1 MKRDLDLIRTI
12 LLDIEE
18 CDTFNPEHFHSFKWL
33 KKWQNNIESTVATEL
48 SEEYVAYQIKL
59 IQENGLFSEPLF
71 IIENAGSGITL
82 TQTWKFFGLSSIG
95 HDFLKQIKDEKRFV
109 NKIKPVISKLG
120 GWTFDN
126 IFDISRAIDKID
138 IPNIVSKMFG

>member
-71 IIENAGSGITL
+71 IIKNAGSGITL
-82 TQTWKFFGLSSIG
+82 TQTWKFFGLSPTGHKFLDSIR
-95 HDFLKQIKDEKRFV
+95 HKDIFE
-109 NKIKPVISKLG
+109 KIKATVQENGGNLPFEIIKELG
-120 GWTFDN
+120 M
-126 IFDISRAIDKID
+126 SYLKKKI
-138 IPNIVSKMFG
+138 GL